1 MCQCSG
7 QGNCSSVSGCV
18 CDKGWEGTNC
28 NKDIDECKQKPDVCP
43 ALEICENKS
52 PGFACLCPGGYERK
66 NGTCTDINECENII
80 LNNCDVNKEN
90 CYNYNGNYTCNC
102 KDGLSRNSIGQCQ
115 DCLPGTWGLDCARN
129 CSCSLGA
136 STCNPKTGCVCKD
149 GYNGTYCS
157 ENINQCGQLNCSQ
170 YKNQDCVERYGPDL
184 CACKT
189 GFANSTATG
198 QCENIN
204 ECALLNNCSQKC
216 TDTEGSFYCSC
227 LTGFNLTTDSYKCE
241 DIDECKMNLSNCKGD
256 CINTA
261 GYFKC
266 TCSNGFQLSTD
277 GFSCED
283 VNECSLKKCPQD
295 CINTVGSYNCSC
307 YSGYQLVNGTCQD
320 IDECSNNSLTCQQN
334 CSNLEGSFKCSC
346 FNDYHNISNTCQKI
360 MSKFLSIRFQYNGA
374 DIDFI
379 NKSHESYVYLK
390 DELQISL
397 YNLLKVKIKDL
408 ISVSID
414 DLRNGSIIV
423 DFVIVTKE
431 ISQVDYA
438 NAIYETIHYIFQIN
452 ITIGNQ
458 SLSVIDI
465 TVDKITYRFNATQCM
480 IYQDIV
486 NCTCE
491 MVNGI
496 AQCKQT
502 SSGSSDIRL
511 ILGLAIG
518 IPLFVIFTA
527 CVVAALCIWKKR
539 RGIDYDNSIYSFENE
554 YTGMSTKSFKRK
566 EDDYL
571 NLYNAASPSDYEMP
585 DRYQRLTAM
594 SEERDYTPDYTY
606 LEVADKN
613 FHIQRPKLT
622 PTYSTKL

>member
-1 MCQCSG
+1 KPVCVGLISV
-7 QGNCSSVSGCV
+7 NCSHGCTLDNV
-18 CDKGWEGTNC
+18 TNAAKCFCDAGYELQLD
-28 NKDIDECKQKPDVCP
+28 NKTCSDIDECNSTSALCSSNAECVNDAPGYHCSCP
-43 ALEICENKS
+43 E
-52 PGFACLCPGGYERK
+52 
-66 NGTCTDINECENII
+66 GTR
-80 LNNCDVNKEN
+80 L
-90 CYNYNGNYTCNC
+90 GNDGRTC
-102 KDGLSRNSIGQCQ
+102 I
-115 DCLPGTWGLDCARN
+115 DCLQGTWGLDCARN

-136 STCNPKTGCVCKD
+136 STCNPITGCVCKD
-149 GYNGTYCS
+149 GYNGTYCT
-157 ENINQCGQLNCSQ
+157 ENINQCDQLNCSQ
-170 YKNQDCVERYGPDL
+170 YKNQNCVERDGPDL

-189 GFANSTATG
+189 GFANSTVTG
-198 QCENIN
+198 QCEN
-204 ECALLNNCSQKC
+204 
-216 TDTEGSFYCSC
+216 TEGSFYCSC

-283 VNECSLKKCPQD
+283 INECSQKKCPQD

-307 YSGYQLVNGTCQD
+307 YSGYQLVNGTCHE
-320 IDECSNNSLTCQQN
+320 IVR
-334 CSNLEGSFKCSC
+334 
-346 FNDYHNISNTCQKI
+346 
-360 MSKFLSIRFQYNGA
+360 KFLSIRFQYNGA
-374 DIDFI
+374 DIDFN

-390 DELQISL
+390 DELQTSL

-491 MVNGI
+491 MFNGI

-527 CVVAALCIWKKR
+527 CIVAALCIWKKR

-594 SEERDYTPDYTY
+594 SEARDYTPDYTY
-606 LEVADKN
+606 LGVADK
-613 FHIQRPKLT
+613 
-622 PTYSTKL
+622 TYSTKL